1 MLRRFITQ
9 AGTAHRPVRSGLA
22 DITPTLVTR
31 IILMATRGASG
42 VVITAEAG
50 TLARTGEVAATTEG
64 TIVADGRTDTDG
76 AAGTGMIDR
85 CRQNCQGLVPPATSE
100 RQVRLLGGIEA
111 EEQRE
116 A

>member
-1 MLRRFITQ
+1 MLKFFITQ
-9 AGTAHRPVRSGLA
+9 AGTAHRPVLSGLG

-64 TIVADGRTDTDG
+64 TIGTDGAADTDG
-76 AAGTGMIDR
+76 AAGTSMIDR
-85 CRQNCQGLVPPATSE
+85 WSRWPTIASAAINAEGADAIICQNL
-100 RQVRLLGGIEA
+100 
-111 EEQRE
+111 
-116 A
+116 